1 MKNLHLLVFLI
12 VISNTI
18 AQTKITATETPFEK
32 ELVKYVDSIV
42 AASGKNLKKLDRFK
56 EGCNSHIKETKF
68 GEPATPYSRSK
79 AHSHNVSYYTDKDGK
94 TNVNPEEFGIES
106 IKKMYSI
113 QIDKILNNP
122 KNIESNFDSYYF
134 TIVNI
139 NKSYFLVFALGYI
152 DPIDSNERMSKEFTI
167 AMQLRN

>member
-1 MKNLHLLVFLI
+1 MKKLLLLVFLI

-18 AQTKITATETPFEK
+18 AQTKNIATETPFEK
-32 ELVKYVDSIV
+32 ELVKHIDSIV

-56 EGCNSHIKETKF
+56 EGCYSHVKETKF

-79 AHSHNVSYYTDKDGK
+79 AHSHNVSFYTDKDGK
-94 TNVNPEEFGIES
+94 TNVNPEELGVES

-113 QIDKILNNP
+113 QIDKIVNNP

-139 NKSYFLVFALGYI
+139 NKLYFLVFAMGYI
-152 DPIDSNERMSKEFTI
+152 DPIDSDNRITELFNKE
-167 AMQLRN
+167 MQLQN

>member
-1 MKNLHLLVFLI
+1 MKKLLLLVFLI
-12 VISNTI
+12 VISNII
-18 AQTKITATETPFEK
+18 AQTKSISAESPFEK

-42 AASGKNLKKLDRFK
+42 TTKGKNLKKLERFK
-56 EGCNSHIKETKF
+56 EGCYSEVKETKF

-94 TNVNPEEFGIES
+94 TNINPEELGIES

-113 QIDKILNNP
+113 QINKIINNP
-122 KNIESNFDSYYF
+122 KNIEANFDSYYF

-139 NKSYFLVFALGYI
+139 NKSYFLVFAMGYI
-152 DPIDSNERMSKEFTI
+152 DPIDSNERMTKEFTI

>member
-1 MKNLHLLVFLI
+1 MKKLLLLVFLI

-18 AQTKITATETPFEK
+18 AQTKNIAAETPFEK

-42 AASGKNLKKLDRFK
+42 TTSGKNLKKLDQFK
-56 EGCNSHIKETKF
+56 GGCYSHIKETKF
-68 GEPATPYSRSK
+68 GEPATPYSRTK

-94 TNVNPEEFGIES
+94 TNVNPEEFRIES

-113 QIDKILNNP
+113 QIDKIINNP

-139 NKSYFLVFALGYI
+139 NKSYFLVFAMGYI
-152 DPIDSNERMSKEFTI
+152 DPIDSNERMTEEFNL

>member
-1 MKNLHLLVFLI
+1 MKKLLLLVFLI

-18 AQTKITATETPFEK
+18 AQTKNIATETPFEK
-32 ELVKYVDSIV
+32 ELVKHIDSIV

-56 EGCNSHIKETKF
+56 EGCYSHVKETKF

-79 AHSHNVSYYTDKDGK
+79 AHSHNVSYYTDKDGI
-94 TNVNPEEFGIES
+94 TNSNPEELGIES

-113 QIDKILNNP
+113 QIDKIVNNP

-139 NKSYFLVFALGYI
+139 NKLYFLVFAMGYI
-152 DPIDSNERMSKEFTI
+152 DPIDSDNRITELFNKE
-167 AMQLRN
+167 MQLQN

>member
-1 MKNLHLLVFLI
+1 MFLI
-12 VISNTI
+12 VMSNTK
-18 AQTKITATETPFEK
+18 AQSNIVAIETPFEK

-56 EGCNSHIKETKF
+56 EGCYSHVKETKF
-68 GEPATPYSRSK
+68 GELETPYSRAK
-79 AHSHNVSYYTDKDGK
+79 AHSHNVSFYTDKDGK

-134 TIVNI
+134 TIVNV
-139 NKSYFLVFALGYI
+139 NKSYFLVFAMGYI
-152 DPIDSNERMSKEFTI
+152 DPIDSNERMTEEFNI
-167 AMQLRN
+167 AMQLGN

>member
-1 MKNLHLLVFLI
+1 MKKLLLLVFLI

-18 AQTKITATETPFEK
+18 AQTKDISTETPFEK

-56 EGCNSHIKETKF
+56 EGCYSHIKETKF
-68 GEPATPYSRSK
+68 GETVTPYSRFK

-94 TNVNPEEFGIES
+94 TNSNPEEFGIES
-106 IKKMYSI
+106 IKKMYSK
-113 QIDKILNNP
+113 QIAKILNNP

-134 TIVNI
+134 TIVNV
-139 NKSYFLVFALGYI
+139 NKSYFLVFAMGYI
-152 DPIDSNERMSKEFTI
+152 DPIDSDERMTEEFNI

>member
-1 MKNLHLLVFLI
+1 MKKLLLI
-12 VISNTI
+12 LFFIFTSNI
-18 AQTKITATETPFEK
+18 KAQTKDVLIKTPFEK
-32 ELVKYVDSIV
+32 ELVKFVDSIV
-42 AASGKNLKKLDRFK
+42 CVSGNNLKKLDRFN
-56 EGCNSHIKETKF
+56 EGCYSHVKETKF
-68 GEPATPYSRSK
+68 GEPATPYSRFK
-79 AHSHNVSYYTDKDGK
+79 AHSHNVSYYTDKDGT

-113 QIDKILNNP
+113 QIDKIVNNP

-139 NKSYFLVFALGYI
+139 NKSYFLVFAMGYI
-152 DPIDSNERMSKEFTI
+152 DPIDSNERMMKEFNL

>member
-1 MKNLHLLVFLI
+1 MKKLLLLVFLI

-32 ELVKYVDSIV
+32 ELVKHVDSIV
-42 AASGKNLKKLDRFK
+42 AASGKNLKKIDRFK
-56 EGCNSHIKETKF
+56 EGCYSHVKETKF

-113 QIDKILNNP
+113 QIDKIVNNP
-122 KNIESNFDSYYF
+122 KNIESNFDSSSTDIF
-134 TIVNI
+134 KAFNGHFIFCRHI
-139 NKSYFLVFALGYI
+139 
-152 DPIDSNERMSKEFTI
+152 
-167 AMQLRN
+167 

>member
-1 MKNLHLLVFLI
+1 MKKLLLLVFLI

-18 AQTKITATETPFEK
+18 AKTKNISAETPFEK

-42 AASGKNLKKLDRFK
+42 TTSRKKIKKLDRFK
-56 EGCNSHIKETKF
+56 EGCYSHVKETKF
-68 GEPATPYSRSK
+68 GEAATPYSRSK
-79 AHSHNVSYYTDKDGK
+79 AHSHNVSFYTDKDGK
-94 TNVNPEEFGIES
+94 TNVNLEEFGIES

-134 TIVNI
+134 TIVNV
-139 NKSYFLVFALGYI
+139 NKSYFLVFAMGYI
-152 DPIDSNERMSKEFTI
+152 DPIDSNERMTEEFNI
-167 AMQLRN
+167 AMQLGN